1 MNETRP
7 TAGETRDADRPAL
20 AITLGDPCGIGPEIV
35 LKALANE
42 KAAAAARLIVIGDEG
57 CMRRAARDLKLR
69 WPFGAVLQEPPT
81 SRRWEK
87 PQLLD
92 LGNVEDGLR
101 PGQVSAAA
109 GRAAGE
115 DVEFAARMALSGAV
129 DGVVTAPL
137 NKESLQLAGFPDP
150 GHTEMLARIAGVKKV
165 AMLFWSEE
173 LSVALLTTHV
183 SMRDALA
190 KVTRARVLAQLELLD
205 AEWRRFFGKRPR
217 IGVAALNPHA
227 GEGNRF
233 GHEETREIIPAIGAA
248 AAKGLAVYGPV
259 SADAIFIQARRGDF
273 DVVLALYHDQATIPI
288 KLLTGRRAVNVTVG
302 LPFVRTSVDHGTA
315 MDIAGKGVAS
325 EESMVQAIV
334 VGATLARAL
343 RNGGG
348 AKAARG
354 PSGL

>member
-1 MNETRP
+1 MNEIKQP
-7 TAGETRDADRPAL
+7 AGERRDADRPVL

-42 KAAAAARLIVIGDEG
+42 KAAVAARLVVIGDEA

-69 WPFGAVLQEPPT
+69 WPFGAVIQEPPA

-92 LGNVEDGLR
+92 LGNVSAELR

-115 DVEFAARMALSGAV
+115 DVEYAARMALSGAV
-129 DGVVTAPL
+129 DGIVTAPL
-137 NKESLQLAGFPDP
+137 NKEALQLAGFPDP
-150 GHTEMLARIAGVKKV
+150 GHTEMLARIAGVRKV

-183 SMRDALA
+183 SLRDAIA
-190 KVTRARVLAQLELLD
+190 KVTKARIVAQLELLD
-205 AEWRRFFGKRPR
+205 AEWRRFFGRRPR

-248 AAKGLAVYGPV
+248 NEKGLTVYGPV

-273 DVVLALYHDQATIPI
+273 DVVLALYHDQATIPV

-315 MDIAGKGVAS
+315 MDIAGKGIAS
-325 EESMVQAIV
+325 DESMVQAIE
-334 VGATLARAL
+334 VGAILARAL
-343 RNGGG
+343 RSSGG
-348 AKAARG
+348 KAPRG
-354 PSGL
+354 TSGL